1 MDWFF
6 SVLVGQP
13 FYYPLPIL
21 LLCFYF
27 SHDNDFLEL
36 TLRFIIFFLSLLPRS
51 YLFHLWWFLMCY
63 LLNGLPFSFTKRTQA
78 DTFLYSQMIFLL
90 FLCNINSPSFI
101 LLSTWVNDSMV
112 ITYKISI
119 FLPSCFAYSSYVNI
133 CLLHLFHFRASS
145 IDVLK
150 FQVSI
155 MILSLL
161 LTDPG
166 GQSGNTV
173 RMCLLLQGKESVLRE
188 LSLFT
193 LLSDVWDLS

>member
-1 MDWFF
+1 
-6 SVLVGQP
+6 
-13 FYYPLPIL
+13 
-21 LLCFYF
+21 
-27 SHDNDFLEL
+27 
-36 TLRFIIFFLSLLPRS
+36 
-51 YLFHLWWFLMCY
+51 
-63 LLNGLPFSFTKRTQA
+63 
-78 DTFLYSQMIFLL
+78 
-90 FLCNINSPSFI
+90 
-101 LLSTWVNDSMV
+101 MV